1 MVLARSGT
9 GDSASIPPVAEAA
22 GVTGRGAGTGG
33 ARGAGRRNFAA
44 QRRRT
49 ALVAWLFAVPFV
61 VIFAVFMLGPLVGS
75 FAMSFTDLGVKDLR
89 SPFSVNVIGF
99 ENFVELFQDEL
110 FVKSIFN
117 TFYFVLV
124 GIPLTMALGL
134 LLAVALNSGINRFR
148 GLFRVGYYTPV
159 VTSIV
164 AVAVVWRFILQDSG
178 LMNTVLAWVGID
190 GPDWLNDPF
199 WAMPSIIAMGAWR
212 NMGTLM
218 IIFLAG
224 LQAIPRDVYEAAEV
238 DGAGAWRR
246 FTTMTLPLMRPT
258 LLLGA
263 VLLSVGFLQV
273 FEEPFVMTQGGP
285 LNSTLTISYYVYNQ
299 FGYGDYALASAA
311 AYVLF
316 AFIAALSAV
325 QFRLLRSKES

>member
-1 MVLARSGT
+1 MTTATAGRP
-9 GDSASIPPVAEAA
+9 AAA
-22 GVTGRGAGTGG
+22 GRPAGG
-33 ARGAGRRNFAA
+33 AAPRGPRRGGMAS

-49 ALVAWLFAVPFV
+49 AIVAWLFALPFL
-61 VIFAVFMLGPLVGS
+61 VIFAVFMLGPLLGS
-75 FAMSFTDLGVKDLR
+75 FVMSFTDLGVRDLR
-89 SPFSVNVIGF
+89 SPFAVNFIALD
-99 ENFVELFQDEL
+99 NFAALFQDEL
-110 FVKSIFN
+110 FLKSIVN
-117 TFYFVLV
+117 TFSFVGI
-124 GIPLTMALGL
+124 GIPLTMVLGL
-134 LLAVALNSGINRFR
+134 LLAVALNSGIERFR
-148 GLFRVGYYTPV
+148 GVFRVGYYTPV

-178 LMNTVLAWVGID
+178 LLNTVLSWVGIN
-190 GPDWLNDPF
+190 GPDWLNDPL

-246 FTTMTLPLMRPT
+246 FTGMTLPLMRPT

-299 FGYGDYALASAA
+299 FGYGDYSLASAA

-316 AFIAALSAV
+316 AFIAALAAV
-325 QFRLLRSKES
+325 QFRLLRSKDN